1 MKRHKVLLVLLM
13 VFVMGATARAQQ
25 TEQAPQQRGGA
36 TGQAGNGDV
45 LNLIGV
51 LGAVQQQGGLGPG
64 GRGGGG
70 IGPGTRGGAPANP
83 PQANT
88 NPKSPTPVIV
98 EDGRVRRVQVLTN
111 ATDSLN
117 AGRMLF
123 IAGGGAW
130 WTNTALLTRLGLTD
144 DQKLRIERVYESHR
158 QNLVSSKDN
167 LEKEEAQLAKL
178 LEADS
183 LDRTASVAQIYK
195 VVQARG
201 EMEKTNSLMTFE
213 MREVLTRAQWTQL
226 QAQQPLGI
234 NLPVLQINPAG
245 AGTPGTRGGGGRGA
259 ATPFGA
265 VPEGTPAPAGTG
277 GPRSGRGQ

>member
-13 VFVMGATARAQQ
+13 VFVMGANARAQQ
-25 TEQAPQQRGGA
+25 TQQAPQQRGGA

-51 LGAVQQQGGLGPG
+51 IGAVQQQGGLGVG
-64 GRGGGG
+64 GRGAGG

-88 NPKSPTPVIV
+88 NPNNPNAVIV
-98 EDGRVRRVQVLTN
+98 DDGRVRRVQVLTN
-111 ATDSLN
+111 AADSLI
-117 AGRMLF
+117 AGRMLT

-158 QNLVSSKDN
+158 QNLVSSKAN

-226 QAQQPLGI
+226 QAPPFS
-234 NLPVLQINPAG
+234 LPVLEINA

-259 ATPFGA
+259 
-265 VPEGTPAPAGTG
+265 
-277 GPRSGRGQ
+277 RGQ